1 MSRLTPPMLDST
13 LRPISGRLLGPI
25 AHGPAARLH
34 PIAWSTLSLAASIG
48 AAAAAWRGA
57 VAVSVAAWLVGRL
70 LDGID
75 GAVARS
81 TGRQSDLG
89 GLLDFL
95 GDSIAYAIVP
105 IGIAAGVDDRAT
117 WIATAV
123 VIATFYVNAVSLGYT
138 AALLEKRALGA
149 SQRGEPTSATL
160 PRGLVEGTETIV
172 VFTLALALPDSADVI
187 WTVMAIAVALT
198 IVERTIWAS
207 RSLRTVTPTTTTS
220 TPTSAAPPTHEEIV

>member
-1 MSRLTPPMLDST
+1 MLDST

-34 PIAWSTLSLAASIG
+34 PMAWSALSLAASIG

-57 VAVSVAAWLVGRL
+57 VVLSVAAWLLGRL

-75 GAVARS
+75 GVVARS

-105 IGIAAGVDDRAT
+105 IGIAAAVDDRAT

-123 VIATFYVNAVSLGYT
+123 VLATFYVNAVSVGYT
-138 AALLEKRALGA
+138 AALLEKRSLGA
-149 SQRGEPTSATL
+149 RHQGAPTSATL

-172 VFTLALALPDSADVI
+172 VFTLALALPDRADVI

-207 RSLRTVTPTTTTS
+207 RSLRTLTPAT
-220 TPTSAAPPTHEEIV
+220 TPTSATPPAHEEIV